1 MNRARQAGLGRWLGA
16 GVRFVA
22 TGFCLLILVA
32 LNRCA
37 SSSPTT
43 EAPTATAEPQ
53 GSRPTAT
60 LIPTAVPTAKPTVAP
75 PLPDLVVRHV
85 KIGLKTGDA
94 CDYGVPTLGVW
105 VVIENAGT
113 VDSPSFVVQ
122 VNEGQQTVSLGLP
135 SGQMTSLWFEGYA
148 QSGENVVLLDADAQ
162 IEESDETNNSLSQMV
177 PIPTLP
183 PTCTPPPG
191 GRPTETPTEIPTE
204 PPLLTPMATA
214 PPPQEVRIRGG
225 GVTIPTYPY
234 AQFTTQAR
242 NQTYNMTYPVLDRAA
257 YEGSNPVPKDVGYRS
272 VIVENEYLR
281 LTFLPDLGGRLYEV
295 LYKPTGHVETYR
307 NPVLK
312 PSPWGPP
319 EQGWWLAAGGIEW
332 CLPVEEHG
340 YEWSMTWVP
349 MATMDGTA
357 GVVTMR
363 DWLGP
368 DRVRALI
375 TVRLEAGASY
385 FTIRP
390 RIENPTGRA
399 VEVKYWTNAM
409 LAPGAPNSPSADLR
423 FVLPD
428 AVTEVT
434 IHSRGDERL
443 PGYDER
449 MSWPIFDGIDLS
461 RLGNWTNW
469 LGFFE
474 DPARDGFVAVYDEG
488 YDEGMVRVYPADVA
502 RGVKVFGLG
511 WSEPIAAHNWTD
523 DGSSYVEIHGGLAP
537 TFGDSVTLAP
547 GSHVEWVETWYP
559 VAGMGGL
566 RYANRV
572 AALNLTAG
580 GGVADIA
587 VAVPRAWSGDVIL
600 LLNGEEQWRTSVTLL
615 PGQPF
620 RTSVPL
626 GDGTPETG
634 QLAVRLEGSDGILAA
649 EYTADLR
656 LK

>member
-1 MNRARQAGLGRWLGA
+1 MSVVNRARQAGLGRWLGA
-16 GVRFVA
+16 GARLVA
-22 TGFCLLILVA
+22 TGFCLLVLLA
-32 LNRCA
+32 LSRCG
-37 SSSPTT
+37 SSSPTA
-43 EAPTATAEPQ
+43 EAPAATAEPQ
-53 GSRPTAT
+53 ESRPTAT
-60 LIPTAVPTAKPTVAP
+60 LMAVATAPPTAKPTVAP
-75 PLPDLVVRHV
+75 PLPDLAVRYV
-85 KIGLKTGDA
+85 KIGLETGDA
-94 CDYGVPTLGVW
+94 CDYGVPKLGVW
-105 VVIENAGT
+105 VAVENMGPA
-113 VDSPSFVVQ
+113 DSPPFVVQ
-122 VNEGQQTVSLGLP
+122 VNDVQQTVSLGLP
-135 SGQMTSLWFEGYA
+135 SGQRTSLWFEGYTK
-148 QSGENVVLLDADAQ
+148 SGENVVLLDADAQ
-162 IEESDETNNSLSQMV
+162 IEESDETNNSVFPMIPV
-177 PIPTLP
+177 PTLP
-183 PTCTPPPG
+183 PTCTPPPAA
-191 GRPTETPTEIPTE
+191 PTE
-204 PPLLTPMATA
+204 PLLPTPIPAA
-214 PPPQEVRIRGG
+214 PPAQAVRVRGG
-225 GVTIPTYPY
+225 SITIPTYPF
-234 AQFTTQAR
+234 ALFTSQAR
-242 NQTYNMTYPVLDRAA
+242 NRTHNMSYPVLDRAA
-257 YEGSNPVPKDVGYRS
+257 YEGSNPVPEEVAHRTVVLD
-272 VIVENEYLR
+272 NEYLR
-281 LTFLPDLGGRLYEV
+281 LTFLFDVGGRIYEV
-295 LYKPTGHVETYR
+295 LYKPTGHVETYI

-340 YEWSMTWVP
+340 YEWGVPWVP
-349 MATMDGTA
+349 MADMDGTA
-357 GVVTMR
+357 GIVTMR
-363 DWLGP
+363 DTLRV
-368 DRVRALI
+368 DRVRASI
-375 TVRLEAGASY
+375 MVRLEAGAGY

-390 RIENPTGRA
+390 RLENPTSKPL
-399 VEVKYWTNAM
+399 EVKYWTNAM

-428 AVTEVT
+428 AVTGVT
-434 IHSRGDERL
+434 IHSRGDDRL
-443 PGYDER
+443 PGHDER
-449 MSWPIFDGIDLS
+449 MSWPIFDGMDLS

-502 RGVKVFGLG
+502 RGVKIFGLG

-547 GSHVEWVETWYP
+547 GSHLEWVETWYP

-566 RYANRV
+566 RYANRA

-587 VAVPRAWSGDVIL
+587 VAVPLAWSGDVIL

-620 RTSVPL
+620 RTNVPL

-634 QLAVRLEGSDGILAA
+634 QVAVRLEGSDGVLAA
-649 EYTADLR
+649 EYAADLR